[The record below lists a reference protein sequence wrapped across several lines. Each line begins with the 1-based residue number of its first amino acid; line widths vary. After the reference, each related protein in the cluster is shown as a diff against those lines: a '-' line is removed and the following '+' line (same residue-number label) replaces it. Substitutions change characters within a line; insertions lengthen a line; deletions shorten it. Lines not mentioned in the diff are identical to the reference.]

1 MLLRVRIIANGKQ
14 TRVIGKEDGIYKIK
28 VAAPPIEGRA
38 NEALI
43 KFLAKTLSIAPS
55 LISITQGANNKFK
68 TLEIPLTI
76 NKVESA
82 LAAQIT
88 GSI

>member
-14 TRVIGKEDGIYKIK
+14 TKVVGKEDGIYKIK

-55 LISITQGANNKFK
+55 LISITKGETNKFK
-68 TLEIPLTI
+68 TLEIPLE
-76 NKVESA
+76 KEVVENTLS
-82 LAAQIT
+82 
-88 GSI
+88 S